1 MFIFLYYVL
10 YLLERKIFPCQSFLR
25 RNNKIF
31 VITRPLYVP
40 VFPSV
45 FLAVPCVC
53 VCVRVCVCV
62 CVCVC
67 VQTVSFFSK
76 LKTQKQNIFLFVSL
90 LLISVQLNK
99 RVSERNNTPKA
110 VQCA

>member
-25 RNNKIF
+25 KNNKIF

-53 VCVRVCVCV
+53 V
-62 CVCVC
+62 
-67 VQTVSFFSK
+67 QTVSFFSK
-76 LKTQKQNIFLFVSL
+76 LKTQKQNVFLFVSL

-99 RVSERNNTPKA
+99 LVSERSNTPKT